1 MLSYRSLF
9 FRYIL
14 QHKEI
19 KNLEYYHSFNSA
31 LTNTRH
37 LFEVPYVVNTVQAVR
52 DLYHTRVSLKSLWK
66 EASTGRP
73 DSKWSVIA
81 ITNVSCFV
89 THRGGLL
96 DWGNFSDSSDN
107 DDDETDAPP
116 PPPPSPSPVGTVL
129 PRGKKYKFKKKKKE
143 AKFGHSS
150 SENDEEDEDEDE
162 DEQVE
167 RGLYKTVFREDQMFY
182 EQILIDEKE
191 EGKQALLET
200 KSYGEDLC
208 FFYALAYLHFKV
220 DNDSVAKRRPRS
232 RMKWPPASSN
242 RKKRRGGAST
252 SVDNG
257 PPGGAAAAAAAAV
270 SVDPIQVRASQKVIS
285 TMLEC
290 IQNSEIVQLFIPV

>member
-162 DEQVE
+162 QVE

-257 PPGGAAAAAAAAV
+257 PPGGAAAAV